1 MRRRHLLAAVAAS
14 VAAPVAAE
22 RQSAVGVLM
31 NYADSDS
38 EGQARIGAF
47 RRGLDDLGWKE
58 AATFKIVVRW
68 ASTSEALKQLAA
80 EVVGSGPDAI
90 LADRSPAT
98 AALLHETTKVP
109 IVFAQVTDPVGQ
121 HFVASLARPG
131 GNVTGFSDFEP
142 SMGGKWL
149 ELLLEVAPQVR
160 RVALACNPRTAPFAQ
175 ALLPSFEAAARAR
188 KVATVSGTVSSI
200 ADLDGLIASLGSPAD
215 GGLVVAPDAFLTL
228 NRGRLIAGAAE
239 RRVPAIFVGSAFAQA
254 GGLMAYGNDA
264 IDQYRRA
271 ASYVDRILKGARP
284 GDLPVQ
290 APVAF
295 SLVINLRT
303 ARALGLTVPPALL
316 ARADEV
322 IE

>member
-1 MRRRHLLAAVAAS
+1 VKR
-14 VAAPVAAE
+14 
-22 RQSAVGVLM
+22 
-31 NYADSDS
+31 
-38 EGQARIGAF
+38 
-47 RRGLDDLGWKE
+47 
-58 AATFKIVVRW
+58 
-68 ASTSEALKQLAA
+68 LAA
-80 EVVGSGPDAI
+80 EVVGDGPDAI

-98 AALLHETTKVP
+98 AALVHETTKVP

-149 ELLLEVAPQVR
+149 ELLLEMAPHVR

-175 ALLPSFEAAARAR
+175 ALLPSFETAARAR
-188 KVATVSGTVSSI
+188 QVATLSGMVSSI
-200 ADLDGLIASLGSPAD
+200 ADLETLIASLGSPAD

-228 NRGRLIAGAAE
+228 NRDRLIASAAE
-239 RRVPAIFVGSAFAQA
+239 RRVPAIFVGPAFAQA

-264 IDQYRRA
+264 VDQYRRA
-271 ASYVDRILKGARP
+271 ASYVDRILKGARA

-295 SLVINLRT
+295 SLVINLQT
-303 ARALGLTVPPALL
+303 ARTLGLTVPPTLL
-316 ARADEV
+316 ARADTV

>member
-14 VAAPVAAE
+14 VAGPAAAQ
-22 RQSAVGVLM
+22 RQRSVGVLM
-31 NYADSDS
+31 NYAESDP

-47 RRGLDDLGWKE
+47 RRGLDHLGWKDG
-58 AATFKIVVRW
+58 ATVIVAVRW
-68 ASTSEALKQLAA
+68 AGTSGALTRLAA
-80 EVVGSGPDAI
+80 EVVGSGPDVI

-98 AALLHETTKVP
+98 AALVHETTKLP

-149 ELLLEVAPQVR
+149 EFLLEMAPRVR
-160 RVALACNPRTAPFAQ
+160 RVALAFNPRTAPFAQ
-175 ALLPSFEAAARAR
+175 ALLPSFEAAAGAR
-188 KVATVSGTVSSI
+188 KVATVPGTVASM

-215 GGLVVAPDAFLTL
+215 GGLVVAPDAFLSL
-228 NRGRLIAGAAE
+228 NRDRLIASTAE
-239 RRVPAIFVGSAFAQA
+239 RHVPAIFVGPAFVQA

-264 IDQYRRA
+264 VDQYRHA

-284 GDLPVQ
+284 GELPVQ
-290 APVAF
+290 APVTF
-295 SLVINLRT
+295 SLVINLQT
-303 ARALGLTVPPALL
+303 ARALGLTVPPRLL
-316 ARADEV
+316 ARADKL